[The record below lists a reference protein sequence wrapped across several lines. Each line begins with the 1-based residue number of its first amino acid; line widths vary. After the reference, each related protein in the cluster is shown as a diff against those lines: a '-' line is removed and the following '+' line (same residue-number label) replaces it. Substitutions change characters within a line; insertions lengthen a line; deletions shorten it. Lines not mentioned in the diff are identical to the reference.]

1 MTPLQTSSDP
11 EVADWEKPLG
21 AACFTRRLGGASFQA
36 PVFFAR
42 RGDFQS
48 PTGKAVSSRPVFF
61 AKVGNFFE
69 TPNPR

>member
-21 AACFTRRLGGASFQA
+21 PACFTR
-36 PVFFAR
+36 PVFLAR

-48 PTGKAVSSRPVFF
+48 PLPRSQTLLNANVFS
-61 AKVGNFFE
+61 
-69 TPNPR
+69 